1 MFLFRDFTL
10 ETNREIH
17 SALRQIYGI
26 GWRKS
31 RIVLAKVGIGY
42 PFYLNKIN
50 SYNFSFLSSF
60 LKLMIISD
68 VRIKR
73 RVEFDIARITGFNSV
88 KGLRHKLSLPF
99 MASAHVLMLIH
110 NVRNVISGL
119 YLLQK
124 MSHIKNVNNLCVS

>member
-17 SALRQIYGI
+17 LALRQIYGI

-50 SYNFSFLSSF
+50 NYNFSFISSL

-73 RVEFDIARITGFNSV
+73 RVEFDIARLTGFNSL
-88 KGLRHKLSLPF
+88 KGLRHKLSLPSVV
-99 MASAHVLMLIH
+99 SAHELML
-110 NVRNVISGL
+110 VLSGLNVIDAQF
-119 YLLQK
+119 LLQK
-124 MSHIKNVNNLCVS
+124 MK